1 MSENITE
8 EAPKRK
14 RGRPKKK
21 ISDVTTVTAVAG
33 KKMRRPRKADWQT
46 LRGKIDETE
55 IVDYSL
61 KNDYSEIEAI
71 NHKKFGIGII
81 LKVLD
86 ERKIQVVFEKATKV
100 LAQNWV

>member
-1 MSENITE
+1 MSENIVE

-14 RGRPKKK
+14 RGRPKKET
-21 ISDVTTVTAVAG
+21 SDVKTVKAKTE
-33 KKMRRPRKADWQT
+33 KKTRRPRKADWQT

-61 KNDYSEIEAI
+61 KDDYSEIAAI
-71 NHKKFGIGII
+71 NHNKFGIGII

-86 ERKIQVVFEKATKV
+86 EKKIQVVFEEATKV